1 MGVLTISCFSFIF
14 LVSALALQNQA
25 NVDIVK
31 GKKVVNA
38 TETIQSVSQISCVV
52 SCLRLFADGECK
64 VADYHKGARECH
76 LSNQM
81 LDASVENATDEW
93 TLLILKTGMVGI

>member
-1 MGVLTISCFSFIF
+1 MGVLTILCFSFIF

-38 TETIQSVSQISCVV
+38 TKTIQSVSQISCAV
-52 SCLRLFADGECK
+52 SCLSLFADGECK
-64 VADYHKGARECH
+64 VADYHRGARECH
-76 LSNQM
+76 LSNQI
-81 LDASVENATDEW
+81 LDVTVQNATDEW
-93 TLLILKTGMVGI
+93 TLLIPENGMM